1 MISATEKNI
10 SCLWVVEEIV
20 HCVDL
25 ARARARERET
35 SRASDRTRVELAE
48 RKVELAMEW
57 TEWVELAEIC
67 LEFGFN
73 KFCPW
78 NFVLEFEF
86 HNFLVSEFVL
96 EFVS

>member
-1 MISATEKNI
+1 MISATENNI

-20 HCVDL
+20 HCVD
-25 ARARARERET
+25 RARARET
-35 SRASDRTRVELAE
+35 SRASERTRVELAE
-48 RKVELAMEW
+48 RMVELAMEW